1 MHERKTMTTRKENE
15 KPADP
20 REARTAPQGSEPYEP
35 EAAAQ
40 KDASDFRET
49 VEGGYGWGV

>member
-1 MHERKTMTTRKENE
+1 MNTRTEHE
-15 KPADP
+15 KPADT
-20 REARTAPQGSEPYEP
+20 REVRTAPQGAEPFEP

-40 KDASDFRET
+40 NDGSDSRET